1 MKDPQVSVIMPVYN
15 SQTFVGEA
23 ISSVLSQ
30 SYTDF
35 EFLIIDDC
43 STDESASVIKKYTDK
58 RIRFYQNEKNQG
70 YIKSLNYL
78 LNECKGTFIV
88 RHDNDDFSSKDRILN
103 QVTFLENNPDHLI
116 CGSNCRGVGFKN
128 AVSFLPKTDSECRVY
143 MIFNSPFY
151 HPSVCFRRK
160 VFSEYNLLYNSDLM
174 PAEDYDM
181 WIRISQF
188 GKMANLP
195 SIEFNLRI
203 HNSNTSSLNSQKQKK
218 ILLSLR
224 DRYLSEILQLK
235 IQDNEN
241 NLLSSIT
248 YSNSFTNIEVIEIER
263 LFLKIRTSN
272 FTTGILDKADLNFW
286 LLYFWTKVC
295 FKNVTF
301 QTLFIRSVKW
311 YNSTLFN
318 GFVFL
323 KLLKRLILH
332 KLKYS

>member
-15 SQTFVGEA
+15 SQNYVGEA
-23 ISSVLSQ
+23 ISSVLAQ
-30 SYTDF
+30 SFTDF

-43 STDESASVIKKYTDK
+43 STDESTSVIKKFTDK

-70 YIKSLNYL
+70 YIKSLNFL
-78 LNECKGTFIV
+78 LNECKGTFII

-103 QVTFLENNPDHLI
+103 QVSFLEKNPDHLI
-116 CGSNCRGVGFKN
+116 CGSNCRVFGRKN
-128 AVSFLPKTDSECRVY
+128 ALSFLPQTDSECRVY

-160 VFSEYNLLYNSDLM
+160 VFSEYNLFYNSDLM

-181 WIRISQF
+181 WIHISQF

-195 SIEFNLRI
+195 SIEFNLRT
-203 HNSNTSSLNSQKQKK
+203 HDSNTSSLNSQKQKN

-224 DRYLSEILQLK
+224 DRYFSEILQLK
-235 IQDNEN
+235 IQENEN

-248 YSNSFTNIEVIEIER
+248 YSSSFTNIEVNEIER
-263 LFLKIRTSN
+263 LFIKIRTSN
-272 FTTGILDKADLNFW
+272 FASGILDKKDLDFW

-295 FKNVTF
+295 FKNSSF
-301 QTLFIRSVKW
+301 KTLFIRSVNW
-311 YNSTLFN
+311 FNSPLFN
-318 GFVFL
+318 GFIFL
-323 KLLKRLILH
+323 RLTKRLIIH
-332 KLKYS
+332 KLKHS